1 MAEQNLDKSV
11 GNAGGLDKS
20 DEAAAASGGGDAGS
34 GRALPATAAVRFEP
48 DGGDFF
54 NAVMLRLES
63 STPGAE
69 VFYSLTPISDMHS
82 LDVLTDSEKEQA
94 RSLTQSPAEHV
105 GALQRAPDAKL
116 WLHNDHAETLTQF
129 RVNAIAFAPQCT
141 ASVVTTS
148 KTFSI
153 SGIQRLEW
161 DVTTATNG
169 FASVGAL
176 QVEGGGGWRMENKTG
191 LPRADGNVAALT

>member
-105 GALQRAPDAKL
+105 GALQQAPDAKL
-116 WLHNDHAETLTQF
+116 WLHNDCLLY
-129 RVNAIAFAPQCT
+129 
-141 ASVVTTS
+141 TS
-148 KTFSI
+148 PSPRDGLL
-153 SGIQRLEW
+153 S
-161 DVTTATNG
+161 
-169 FASVGAL
+169 
-176 QVEGGGGWRMENKTG
+176 RM
-191 LPRADGNVAALT
+191 PSSA